1 MEFNNGHYINNVY
14 FALLQ
19 ELRAM
24 KVQWEDRTQE
34 EGLEEIDAALYLSG
48 TAAIIY
54 EMRKLQGRLD
64 LIDMQ
69 IDEIRKLQLDA
80 SPNAAMVKKVGGYR

>member
-1 MEFNNGHYINNVY
+1 MEFNNGHYINKVY

-19 ELRAM
+19 ELHAM
-24 KVQWEDRTQE
+24 KIHWEDRTQE

-48 TAAIIY
+48 ITAIIY
-54 EMRKLQGRLD
+54 EVRKLQGRLD

-69 IDEIRKLQLDA
+69 IDEIRKTQMDA
-80 SPNAAMVKKVGGYR
+80 ALKAALVKKQEAKE